1 MRIFVAGGTGQIGTH
16 LVKRLLGRSDA
27 VVLLTRRPDAAR
39 AAFGPTVTVVQG
51 DPTQPGAWQDEAAG
65 CDAAVNLT
73 GENLF
78 GKRWNEAVKKVLVE
92 SRVRSTENV
101 VAALARAPRRGDGS
115 AKVLVNASAIGYY
128 GPRGDEELTEDSPP
142 GDDFAG
148 RLCVEW
154 EKAAVQGERHGLRV
168 PRVRVG
174 VVLQKDAGA
183 LSKLLT
189 PFKLGGGGP
198 IGSGKQWLSWIH
210 YEDIVGILLL
220 ALDNPAAA
228 GPINGTAPRPE
239 TNRDFGK
246 ALGRALHRPAFV
258 PTPGFALRLLLGEAA
273 DMIVTGQRVIP
284 KRALGLGYVFRF
296 PGLDEALRD
305 VLK

>member
-1 MRIFVAGGTGQIGTH
+1 VAGGTGQIGTN
-16 LVKRLLGRSDA
+16 LVKRLLGRQDA

-39 AAFGPTVTVVQG
+39 QAFGPAVSVVEG
-51 DPTQPGAWQDEAAG
+51 DPTQPGPWQDQAAA
-65 CDAAVNLT
+65 CDAVINLT

-78 GKRWNEAVKKVLVE
+78 ARKWNDAIKKVLVE
-92 SRVRSTENV
+92 SRVKSTENV
-101 VAALARAPRRGDGS
+101 VAALARALRRPDGS
-115 AKVLVNASAIGYY
+115 PKVLVNASAIGYY

-142 GDDFAG
+142 GDDFAAK
-148 RLCVEW
+148 LCVEW
-154 EKAAVQGERHGLRV
+154 EKAASEGERHGLRV
-168 PRVRVG
+168 ARVRVG

-198 IGSGKQWLSWIH
+198 IGTGKQWMSWVH
-210 YEDIVGILLL
+210 HEDIVGIFLL
-220 ALDNPAAA
+220 ALDNPDAS

-239 TNRDFGK
+239 TNKAFGK

-258 PTPGFALRLLLGEAA
+258 WTPGFALKLLLGEAA
-273 DMIVTGQRVIP
+273 DMILTGQRVIP
-284 KRALGLGYVFRF
+284 KRALALGYSFRF
-296 PGLDEALRD
+296 PGLDEALQD